1 MSAFPVHQNEPQSEP
16 SIATADD
23 APAKAILFTSFE
35 PSGDDHAS
43 AVIEIIK
50 RRRPSATIYAWGG
63 PKMEAA
69 GAEVVERTGQNAV
82 MGLPGWS
89 KIREHQQ
96 INKRIDAWLAEHPE
110 VGVHVPV
117 DSPAANFPICKI
129 AKKHRARVMHLVAPQ
144 VWAWGSWRVNKLR
157 KLSDLVLCLL
167 PFEQTWFE
175 GKRVP
180 ARFIGHPLFDEP
192 LEMDALDRR
201 AAELPQGAPKLALL
215 PGSRPAEL
223 EKNFPIL
230 LETFRR
236 LKNDYRGASGVV
248 AATTRE
254 VADRLRADAT
264 RLGGWPEGLE
274 IVSGETDAVVAWCD
288 LAIVVSGTVT
298 LQIARQV
305 KPMVIVYKSSPVF
318 YNLVGRWL
326 VSTPFF
332 TLPNLIAGR
341 EIVPEFVPHFGDAEP
356 IVQMASRLIED
367 ESLLER
373 QRSELRKVA
382 NAFDGKNAAESAA
395 EAVMQLAGLLPN
407 RVASEV

>member
-1 MSAFPVHQNEPQSEP
+1 M
-16 SIATADD
+16 TA
-23 APAKAILFTSFE
+23 APANPSQPVSSGPAPAARSILFTSFE

-43 AVIEIIK
+43 TVIAHIK

-69 GAEVVERTGQNAV
+69 GAVVVEKTGQNAV

-96 INKRIDAWLAEHPE
+96 INKRIDAWLTEHPD

-144 VWAWGSWRVNKLR
+144 VWAWGAWRVNKLR
-157 KLSDLVLCLL
+157 RLSDLVLCLL

-192 LEMDALDRR
+192 LPMRELERR
-201 AAELPQGAPKLALL
+201 AAELPAGAPRLLLL

-223 EKNFPIL
+223 TKNFPML
-230 LETFRR
+230 LESYRR
-236 LKNDYRGASGVV
+236 LKADYPGAAGLV
-248 AATTRE
+248 AATTPATVE
-254 VADRLRADAT
+254 RLRADAA

-274 IVSGETDAVVAWCD
+274 IVSGETDAAVAWCD
-288 LAIVVSGTVT
+288 LALVVSGTVT
-298 LQIARQV
+298 LQVARQA
-305 KPMVIVYKSSPVF
+305 KPMIVVYKSSPVF
-318 YNLVGRWL
+318 YHLVGRWL
-326 VSTPFF
+326 VSAPYF

-356 IVQMASRLIED
+356 IVEMASRMIED
-367 ESLLER
+367 EGLLAR
-373 QRSELRKVA
+373 QRSELRRVA
-382 NAFDGKNAAESAA
+382 EAFDGKNASEAAA
-395 EAVMQLAGLLPN
+395 EAVMQLAGLTA
-407 RVASEV
+407 R

>member
-1 MSAFPVHQNEPQSEP
+1 MTAAPVQPSEP
-16 SIATADD
+16 MPASADGS
-23 APAKAILFTSFE
+23 PSKAILFTSFE

-43 AVIEIIK
+43 VVIEIIK
-50 RRRPSATIYAWGG
+50 RRRPSAKIYAWGG

-96 INKRIDAWLAEHPE
+96 INKRIDAWLGEHPE

-167 PFEQTWFE
+167 PFEQAWFE

-180 ARFIGHPLFDEP
+180 ARFIGHPLFDEAID
-192 LEMDALDRR
+192 LSALDRR
-201 AAELPQGAPKLALL
+201 AADLPQGAPKLALL

-223 EKNFPIL
+223 TKNFPIL
-230 LETFRR
+230 LESFRR
-236 LKNDYRGASGVV
+236 LKHDYRGASGVV
-248 AATTRE
+248 AATTPE
-254 VADRLRADAT
+254 VAERLRADAA

-274 IVSGETDAVVAWCD
+274 IVSGETDAVVTWCD
-288 LAIVVSGTVT
+288 LALVVSGTVT
-298 LQIARQV
+298 LQIARQA

-367 ESLLER
+367 ETLLER

-382 NAFDGKNAAESAA
+382 NAFEGKHAAESAA
-395 EAVMQLAGLLPN
+395 EAVMQLAGLLPT
-407 RVASEV
+407 RDAARA